1 MAEQLHPY
9 AIHDGPQANAARQ
22 MLKMQIQEAFAVMEA
37 THLAY
42 SPELLGHLVVAFA
55 TNQQTLLLKK

>member
-1 MAEQLHPY
+1 MAEQIHPY
-9 AIHDGPQANAARQ
+9 ALHDGPQATAARQ

-42 SPELLGHLVVAFA
+42 TPELLGQLVVALA
-55 TNQQTLLLKK
+55 TNQQTLVLKK